1 MDGLSVILTAL
12 AAGGVVGLAMG
23 TLGGGGGVLAVPALV
38 YLLGMTPSMAATAS
52 LLIVTATSLTALT
65 RHARGGDVCWRT
77 GLQFACAG
85 IPVSAGAAVLSTH
98 LPAWSLTAAFALL
111 AVAAA
116 VKMIAGAPAEA
127 EVSAPRQA
135 RAARAVGAGAGLGAV
150 TGLLGVGGGFLAVP
164 ALVSAVSLRMRVAIG
179 TSLLVIA
186 VNSVVA
192 LTTRLVTGPSGPQW
206 SVIAPFAAAA
216 VLAAWDGR
224 RLSMALS
231 PVILRRAFGVVL
243 VLLAVAMIADL
254 ALTAIR

>member
-1 MDGLSVILTAL
+1 MILTAL
-12 AAGGVVGLAMG
+12 AAGGVVGFAMG

-52 LLIVTATSLTALT
+52 LLIVTATSVTALS

-77 GLQFACAG
+77 GLLFAGAG
-85 IPVSAGAAVLSTH
+85 VPVSAGAAVLSTH

-111 AVAAA
+111 AIAAA
-116 VKMIAGAPAEA
+116 VAMIGGAPTEST
-127 EVSAPRQA
+127 VDGPRPV

-164 ALVSAVSLRMRVAIG
+164 ALVGALSLRMRVAIG

-186 VNSVVA
+186 VNSAVA
-192 LTTRLVTGPSGPQW
+192 LGARLATGPTGPQW
-206 SVIAPFAAAA
+206 SVIAPFTAAA

-224 RLSMALS
+224 RLSISLS
-231 PVILRRAFGVVL
+231 PVLLRRAFGVVL
-243 VLLAVAMIADL
+243 VLVAVAMLADL
-254 ALTAIR
+254 TLSAVR